1 MITQKFIDLMKE
13 GTTYDTEHRYGRCTF
28 VTATLPNG
36 FIINESSC
44 SLLEKD
50 FDPAIGESICRRK
63 IEDKMWELYAF
74 AKAETGYQ
82 NLSSGKD
89 RHKK

>member
-1 MITQKFIDLMKE
+1 MITQKFIDQMKQ
-13 GTTYDTEHRYGRCTF
+13 GTTFDVAHRYGRCTF
-28 VTATLPNG
+28 VTAKLPNG

-50 FDPAIGESICRRK
+50 FDPSIGESICRRK

-74 AKAETGYQ
+74 AKQE
-82 NLSSGKD
+82 SGRMNCVEVD
-89 RHKK
+89 GDKK